1 MAKKTEQQKKETK
14 KSVSKVSSDATA
26 KSTKAAA
33 IKKAAVKTTKDA
45 ETKKT
50 TAVKKAPAVKKS
62 PAAKKSSS
70 GTGRKSA
77 PVAAAAPLA
86 NVMPYSLFSEFD
98 VALFRS
104 GKHFR
109 LYRHFGAHAAE
120 VGGISGTYF
129 AVWAPNAQSVSVIG
143 NFNHWNA
150 AQHPLMVRWDS
161 SGIWEGFLPG
171 VSHGEVYK
179 YAIRTAHGE
188 VLEKAD
194 PFGFFWEHRPNTGT
208 ISWQLDYQWKDRKWM
223 DTRSAKNSLQAPFS
237 VYEVHLA
244 SWRRDPSNPERF
256 LSYREIAEALVPY
269 VKDMG
274 FTHVE
279 FMPVMEHPFDGSWG
293 YQVTGYF
300 APSSRF
306 GCPQDFM
313 SLVDELHQAGIGVI
327 LDWVPA
333 HFPGDQHALY
343 KFDGT
348 HLYEHE
354 DMRKGYHP
362 DWKSYIFN
370 LGRNEVRSFMMS
382 SALFWMDLYHADG
395 LRVDAVASMLYLDYS
410 RNAGE
415 WIPNEHGGREN
426 LESVSFFREMN
437 ETIYSEYPGTQTIAE
452 ESTSW
457 PGVSRPTYTGG
468 LGFGMKWMMGWMNDS
483 LRYFERDPYYRQYHQ
498 NEITFSLVYAF
509 TENFMLPLSH
519 DEVVHG
525 KKSLVYKM
533 PGDDWQRFA
542 NLRLLY
548 MWMFTHPGAKLLFQG
563 CEFAQTAEWNHE
575 RSLDWHLLDFAPHQG
590 VQSLIR
596 QLNKLYV
603 TQPALHEKSFEA
615 YGFEWIDNS
624 DHSNSVLVFMRKCD
638 RTDEHLIVV
647 LNLTPV
653 IRKDY
658 RIGLPAAG
666 EYHELINSDHAIFG
680 GSGTT
685 NTTVHTEDIPWQHR
699 QYSAAVDLP
708 PLGGFML
715 KRRNP
720 RSGRGL

>member
-1 MAKKTEQQKKETK
+1 MAKKKDVTVKIEGEKPAKAKK
-14 KSVSKVSSDATA
+14 
-26 KSTKAAA
+26 
-33 IKKAAVKTTKDA
+33 
-45 ETKKT
+45 
-50 TAVKKAPAVKKS
+50 
-62 PAAKKSSS
+62 PAAKKASGSASAKAVKAKPEKPLIIKSSAVV
-70 GTGRKSA
+70 RKGQTEMA
-77 PVAAAAPLA
+77 EPDTKA
-86 NVMPYSLFSEFD
+86 NVMAYSLFTEFD
-98 VALFRS
+98 IALFQS

-109 LYRHFGAHAAE
+109 LYRHFGAHAAI
-120 VGGISGTYF
+120 VDGVTGTYF

-143 NFNHWNA
+143 NFNFWNSFD
-150 AQHPLMVRWDS
+150 HPLFVRWDH

-171 VSHGEVYK
+171 VSTGEVYK
-179 YAIRTAHGE
+179 FAIRTAHGE
-188 VLEKAD
+188 LLEKAD

-208 ISWQLDYQWKDRKWM
+208 ISWNLDYHWNDRKWM
-223 DTRSAKNSLQAPFS
+223 DTRAKNNSIQAPYA

-244 SWRRDPSNPERF
+244 SWRRDPSNAERF
-256 LSYREIAEALVPY
+256 LSYREIAAALVPY
-269 VKDMG
+269 VKEMG

-279 FMPVMEHPFDGSWG
+279 FMPVMEYPFDGSWG

-313 SLVDELHQAGIGVI
+313 LLVDELHKAGIGVI

-333 HFPGDQHALY
+333 HFPGDAHALY

-348 HLYEHE
+348 HLFEHE

-382 SALFWMDLYHADG
+382 SALFWLDVYHADG

-415 WIPNEHGGREN
+415 WIPNEYGGREN
-426 LESVSFFREMN
+426 LESVSFFKEMN
-437 ETIYSEYPGTQTIAE
+437 ETIYAEFPGTQTIAE

-525 KKSLVYKM
+525 KKSLIYKM
-533 PGDDWQRFA
+533 QGDDWQRFA

-548 MWMFTHPGAKLLFQG
+548 LWMYAHPGSKLLFQG
-563 CEFAQTAEWNHE
+563 CEFAQTAEWRHDK
-575 RSLDWHLLDFAPHQG
+575 SLDWHLLDFAQHKG
-590 VQSLIR
+590 IQSLVKG
-596 QLNKLYV
+596 LNGLYSS
-603 TQPALHEKSFEA
+603 QKALHEKSFDSS
-615 YGFEWIDNS
+615 GFEWIDNS

-638 RTDEHLIVV
+638 HAEESLVIV

-653 IRKDY
+653 PRNHY
-658 RIGLPAAG
+658 RIGLPSAG
-666 EYHELINSDHAIFG
+666 EYMELINSDDENFG
-680 GSGTT
+680 GSGMT
-685 NTTVHTEDIPWQHR
+685 NRPVFAETISWQHR
-699 QYSAAVDLP
+699 EYSAEIVLP
-708 PLGGFML
+708 PLGGFIL
-715 KRRNP
+715 KHRNK
-720 RSGRGL
+720 RNGRGL

>member
-1 MAKKTEQQKKETK
+1 MAKKKVETIKKE
-14 KSVSKVSSDATA
+14 A
-26 KSTKAAA
+26 
-33 IKKAAVKTTKDA
+33 KTTG
-45 ETKKT
+45 
-50 TAVKKAPAVKKS
+50 
-62 PAAKKSSS
+62 AAKKSATS
-70 GTGRKSA
+70 GTKTVTAKKSA
-77 PVAAAAPLA
+77 VASKKSTEAKVPAKKAATKNKKV
-86 NVMPYSLFSEFD
+86 NVIQKIDHPGNAVPYSLFSDFD
-98 VALFRS
+98 VSLFQS

-109 LYRHFGAHAAE
+109 LYRHFGAHTE
-120 VGGISGTYF
+120 ELDGMKGTYF
-129 AVWAPNAQSVSVIG
+129 SVWAPNAQSVSVVG

-150 AQHPLMVRWDS
+150 ATHPLFVRWDS
-161 SGIWEGFLPG
+161 SGIWEAFLPG
-171 VSHGEVYK
+171 IPSGEVYK
-179 YAIRTAHGE
+179 YAIRTSNGE
-188 VLEKAD
+188 LIEKAD

-208 ISWQLDYQWKDRKWM
+208 ISWDLEYQWKDRKWM
-223 DTRSAKNSLQAPFS
+223 DTRATKNALQAPYA

-244 SWRRDPSNPERF
+244 SWRRDPSDPDRF
-256 LSYREIAEALVPY
+256 LSYREIADALVPY

-279 FMPVMEHPFDGSWG
+279 MMPVMEYPFDGSWG

-306 GCPQDFM
+306 GSPQDFM
-313 SLVDELHQAGIGVI
+313 ALVDELHKAGIGVI

-333 HFPGDQHALY
+333 HFPGDAHALY

-382 SALFWMDLYHADG
+382 SALFWLDVYHADG

-426 LESVSFFREMN
+426 LESVSFFKEMN
-437 ETIYSEYPGTQTIAE
+437 ETIYSEYQGTQTIAE

-525 KKSLVYKM
+525 KKSLIYKM

-548 MWMFTHPGAKLLFQG
+548 LWMYTHPGSKLLFQG
-563 CEFAQTAEWNHE
+563 CEFAQTSEWQHDK
-575 RSLDWHLLDFAPHQG
+575 SLDWHLLDYSPHRG
-590 VQSLIR
+590 VQSLVKE
-596 QLNKLYV
+596 LNKLYV
-603 TQPALHEKSFEA
+603 TQPALHEKSFEVS
-615 YGFEWIDNS
+615 GFEWIDNT
-624 DHSNSVLVFMRKCD
+624 DHANSVLVFMRKGNNTED
-638 RTDEHLIVV
+638 HVLIV
-647 LNLTPV
+647 LNLTPMP
-653 IRKDY
+653 RNQY
-658 RIGLPAAG
+658 RIGLPSAG
-666 EYHELINSDHAIFG
+666 EYYELINSDDVSFG
-680 GSGTT
+680 GSGMT
-685 NTTVHTEDIPWQHR
+685 NRAVIAEKIPWQHR
-699 QYSAAVDLP
+699 EYSANFDLP

-715 KRRNP
+715 RRKNQ
-720 RSGRGL
+720 RNGRGL